1 MQSNTFKIRKDRDSM
16 YEILKEVEKCAEY
29 TGMEK
34 KDYLQ
39 LRLLAEELVSMLPGL
54 LEYYEGEF
62 WISNRG
68 KRYALHVSVQ
78 IPFSSQEIR
87 EHLMELSKS
96 GKNALAVGITGK
108 IRCAVEAMIADV
120 LAVDMEMAPY
130 GYYAYGTMPMS
141 SYYTQAW
148 SLYNYTEYLYQN
160 EEKEDKDELEKSIIA
175 KLSDD
180 VIVGLKGKQVEI
192 VIKKSFDK

>member
-1 MQSNTFKIRKDRDSM
+1 M

-68 KRYALHVSVQ
+68 KRYALNVSVQ

-87 EHLMELSKS
+87 EHLMVFRLMVFFNFPCFPQSCCPKVKPYFIS
-96 GKNALAVGITGK
+96 GITLC
-108 IRCAVEAMIADV
+108 I
-120 LAVDMEMAPY
+120 
-130 GYYAYGTMPMS
+130 
-141 SYYTQAW
+141 
-148 SLYNYTEYLYQN
+148 QN
-160 EEKEDKDELEKSIIA
+160 LIC
-175 KLSDD
+175 
-180 VIVGLKGKQVEI
+180 
-192 VIKKSFDK
+192 